1 MNTTTDPHPDRPSDV
16 ARAIAAIDDD
26 TPIVAGAAPLSEAE
40 IDRLREELYRLV
52 SDTRPTVAVE
62 PIIHIQSRTRV
73 GGEALARFPGS
84 ASTHEWFRTADA
96 LGLKTELE
104 MRIIEEVVRNSQTG
118 RGFISVNVSPDTL
131 LDPRCLP
138 LLKSADGAELVVE
151 MTDHES
157 VPSLSLLRPHLD
169 AIRDAGVRV
178 AVHVSSFG
186 TDITRLLM
194 LTNPDVVKLDPPL
207 SASIVA
213 GGQQHAS
220 ARNFFSYCRRHGV
233 FIVAVGVGDGDLPA
247 LHDAGADAVQGRQL
261 SLG

>member
-1 MNTTTDPHPDRPSDV
+1 MNATTPQPEPTDA
-16 ARAIAAIDDD
+16 ARAVAALDDD
-26 TPIVAGAAPLSEAE
+26 APIVEGRAPLSEAE
-40 IDRLREELYRLV
+40 IDRLRHELYRLV
-52 SDTRPTVAVE
+52 SGTRPTVAVE
-62 PIIHIQSRTRV
+62 PIVHIQSRTRV

-84 ASTHEWFRTADA
+84 ASTKEWFDTADA

-104 MRIIEEVVRNSQTG
+104 MRIIEEVVRNTTVG
-118 RGFISVNVSPDTL
+118 RGFISVNVSPETL

-138 LLKSADGAELVVE
+138 LLASADGAELVVE

-186 TDITRLLM
+186 TEITRLLM

-207 SASIVA
+207 SAAIVA
-213 GGQQHAS
+213 GGHQTAA

-233 FIVAVGVGDGDLPA
+233 FIVAVGVGDDDLA
-247 LHDAGADAVQGRQL
+247 KLHDAGADAVQGRSL
-261 SLG
+261 SIG

>member
-1 MNTTTDPHPDRPSDV
+1 MNTTTDPQSPRSDA
-16 ARAIAAIDDD
+16 ARAIAAIDDA
-26 TPIVAGAAPLSEAE
+26 PIVEGETPLTPDE

-52 SDTRPTVAVE
+52 SVTRPTVTVE

-84 ASTHEWFRTADA
+84 ASTLEWFDTADA

-104 MRIIEEVVRNSQTG
+104 MRIIEEVVRNSAEV
-118 RGFISVNVSPDTL
+118 RGFISVNVSPNTL

-138 LLKSADGAELVVE
+138 LLASAEGAELVVE

-169 AIRDAGVRV
+169 AVRDAGVRL

-186 TDITRLLM
+186 TDIIRLLM

-207 SASIVA
+207 SAAIVA
-213 GGQQHAS
+213 GGHQTAA

-233 FIVAVGVGDGDLPA
+233 FIVAVGVRNDDLGA
-247 LHDAGADAVQGRQL
+247 LHDAGADAVQGREINVD
-261 SLG
+261 

>member
-1 MNTTTDPHPDRPSDV
+1 MNTIDPDHEPSDA
-16 ARAIAAIDDD
+16 ARAVAALDRDA
-26 TPIVAGAAPLSEAE
+26 PIIEGRAPLSEAE
-40 IDRLREELYRLV
+40 IDRLRQELYRLV

-62 PIIHIQSRTRV
+62 PIVHIQSRTRV
-73 GGEALARFPGS
+73 GGEALTRFPGS
-84 ASTHEWFRTADA
+84 ASTQEWFSTAEA

-104 MRIIEEVVRNSQTG
+104 MRIIEEVVCNTTVRS
-118 RGFISVNVSPDTL
+118 GFISVNVSPATL

-138 LLKSADGAELVVE
+138 LLASADGAEVVVE

-169 AIRDAGVRV
+169 AIRDVGVRV

-186 TDITRLLM
+186 TEITRLLM

-207 SASIVA
+207 SAAIVA
-213 GGQQHAS
+213 GGHQTAA

-233 FIVAVGVGDGDLPA
+233 FIVAVGVGDNDLA
-247 LHDAGADAVQGRQL
+247 KLHDAGADAVQGRAL
-261 SLG
+261 SIG